1 MKLELALKD
10 PLAMLEEQLDLV
22 RSTALQ
28 IEKDFLQNGLEL
40 HLAENGS
47 SSVAALLAQLEEAF
61 GWLLERDEQ
70 RLLQLLYRID
80 LGEEVLRQAMRNHQ
94 DQPLAHL
101 LAGMVLKREAQK
113 VIIRHF
119 YKTNQV

>member
-1 MKLELALKD
+1 MMLEQALKD
-10 PLAMLEEQLDLV
+10 PLALLEDQLDLV

-47 SSVAALLAQLEEAF
+47 TSVSVLLATLEEALA
-61 GWLLERDEQ
+61 WLLERDEQ

-101 LAGMVLKREAQK
+101 LATLVLKREAQK